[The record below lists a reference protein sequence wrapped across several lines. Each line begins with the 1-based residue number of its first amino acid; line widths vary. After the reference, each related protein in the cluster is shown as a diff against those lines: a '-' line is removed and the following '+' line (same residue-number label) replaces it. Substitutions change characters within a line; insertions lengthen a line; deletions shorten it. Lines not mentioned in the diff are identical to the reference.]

1 MKTLLIYTLM
11 TMILGSANA
20 KPIKDIIS
28 LKEPSLPTEEYIND
42 IPFNTELIAGES
54 LMMRDGW
61 EMKQEANVED
71 IPFDTR
77 TIANDV
83 LLDRIMAGSN
93 ENEVDDIPFDTR
105 KIYQEYLMASLIR
118 EFEKEPE
125 INDIPYQTVCIISD
139 GITNE
144 PTFVV
149 VKKKSEKKHIHRHNA
164 RDGYHYTIIQP
175 YRIDIS
181 APAHNT
187 SILTRELT
195 VLPGSSL

>member
-1 MKTLLIYTLM
+1 MKLV
-11 TMILGSANA
+11 
-20 KPIKDIIS
+20 
-28 LKEPSLPTEEYIND
+28 
-42 IPFNTELIAGES
+42 IPQ
-54 LMMRDGW
+54 RDKCA
-61 EMKQEANVED
+61 EKQEANVED

-77 TIANDV
+77 SIANDV
-83 LLDRIMAGSN
+83 LLDRIMEASN
-93 ENEVDDIPFDTR
+93 EDEVNDIPFDTR
-105 KIYQEYLMASLIR
+105 KVYQEYLMASLIR

-149 VKKKSEKKHIHRHNA
+149 VKKKSDKKHVRRHYY
-164 RDGYHYTIIQP
+164 RDDYYYTIIQP
-175 YRIDIS
+175 YRIEIS

-187 SILTRELT
+187 SILTKELM